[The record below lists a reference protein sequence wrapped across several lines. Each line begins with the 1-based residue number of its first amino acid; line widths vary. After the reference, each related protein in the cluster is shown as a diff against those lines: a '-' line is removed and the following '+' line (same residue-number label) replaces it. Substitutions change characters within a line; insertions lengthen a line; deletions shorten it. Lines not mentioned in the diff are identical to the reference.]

1 MVTAE
6 QVQSLLGSSF
16 VQWNLKRLAKKDGN
30 GRSRIDNVMAAYT
43 RDERIR
49 FTNIPYYLMISL
61 LPAMFKVK
69 RAEIEDIFNQ
79 PFYRKA
85 INNVARSVP
94 ELGLSAPQKFISP
107 ILVVWNF
114 TNVCNLNCV
123 HCYQDAHRALPDE
136 LTLEE
141 RLMVIDEL
149 YKNNVAS
156 LAFSGGEPL
165 MHKDFWPVAKYAHE
179 KGLHISVATNGT
191 LITKEVAARLKET
204 GVNYVEISIDSTD
217 PKKHDIF
224 RGGKGLWEKSI
235 QGIKNCAEVEGMDVG
250 MASTVTR
257 RNFGELTEL
266 IDLATDLKTDSFYA
280 FNYIPA
286 GRGKALEEEDLTP
299 GMREEML
306 RILHT
311 SLLDEN
317 KVNTFSTCTQFG
329 RYCIENAPDETV
341 VVNHYG
347 YFKGQQAK
355 MLCEYIGGCGAG
367 RLYCAV
373 QPNGKVTPCVFMPEV
388 VGDLRKNTLEEI
400 WRNSRTMD
408 ELRDRT
414 LLKEHCV
421 DCENRTLCGGC
432 RARAY
437 GYFGD
442 HLAPDPGCIYNTRAW
457 DELVAEHEASLQEET
472 AN

>member
-6 QVQSLLGSSF
+6 QVQRLLGSSF
-16 VQWNLKRLAKKDGN
+16 VQWNLKRLAKKDKN
-30 GRSRIDNVMAAYT
+30 GKSRIDNVMAAYT
-43 RDERIR
+43 REERIR
-49 FTNIPYYLMISL
+49 FTNIPYYALVSL
-61 LPAMFKVK
+61 LPAALKVK
-69 RAEIEDIFNQ
+69 RAEIADIFSQ

-94 ELGLSAPQKFISP
+94 ELGLSAPQNFVSP
-107 ILVVWNF
+107 ILIVWNF

-141 RLMVIDEL
+141 RLHVIDEL
-149 YKNNVAS
+149 DQNNVAS

-165 MHKDFWPVAKYAHE
+165 MHKDFWEVAAYAHK

-191 LITKEVAARLKET
+191 LITKEVAARLKEV
-204 GVNYVEISIDSTD
+204 GVNYVEISIDSVD
-217 PKKHDIF
+217 PKKHDAF

-235 QGIKNCAEVEGMDVG
+235 QGIKNCVEVEGLDVG

-257 RNFGELTEL
+257 RNLGELDDL
-266 IDLATDLKTDSFYA
+266 INLATSLKANSFYA

-286 GRGKALEEEDLTP
+286 GRGKAIEEEDLTP
-299 GMREEML
+299 KMREEML
-306 RILHT
+306 SKLHA
-311 SLLDEN
+311 SLIDPD
-317 KVNTFSTCTQFG
+317 KIDTFSTCTQYG
-329 RYCIENAPDETV
+329 RYCIENAPEEMV
-341 VVNHYG
+341 AVNHYG
-347 YFKGQQAK
+347 FFKGQQAK

-373 QPNGKVTPCVFMPEV
+373 QPNGKVTPCVFMAEV
-388 VGDLRKNTLEEI
+388 VGDLRRDSLIDI
-400 WRNSRTMD
+400 WRNSKMMQD
-408 ELRDRT
+408 LRDRS

-421 DCENRTLCGGC
+421 DCNNRTLCGGC

-442 HLAPDPGCIYNTRAW
+442 HMAPDPGCIYNTKAW
-457 DELVAEHEASLQEET
+457 DELVAEHEASLREET

>member
-6 QVQSLLGSSF
+6 QVQSLLGMSF
-16 VQWNLKRLAKKDGN
+16 VQWNLKRLAKQGKDGH
-30 GRSRIDNVMAAYT
+30 SRIDNVMSAYV
-43 RDERIR
+43 REENIH
-49 FTNIPYYLMISL
+49 FSNIPYYLMFSM
-61 LPAMFKVK
+61 LPAILRIK
-69 RAEIEDIFNQ
+69 REEVADIFSQ

-85 INNVARSVP
+85 INNVAKSVP
-94 ELGLSAPQKFISP
+94 ELGLSAPQRFVAPVLI
-107 ILVVWNF
+107 VWNF

-141 RLMVIDEL
+141 RLHVIDEL
-149 YKNNVAS
+149 EKNNVAS

-179 KGLHISVATNGT
+179 KGIHISVATNGT
-191 LITKEVAARLKET
+191 LITKDIAARLKET
-204 GVNYVEISIDSTD
+204 GVNYVEISIDSVD
-217 PKKHDIF
+217 PAKHDAF
-224 RGGKGLWEKSI
+224 RGGKGLFEKSI
-235 QGIKNCAEVEGMDVG
+235 QGIKNCVEVEGLDVG
-250 MASTVTR
+250 MASTITR
-257 RNFGELTEL
+257 RNISEMDAL
-266 IDLATDLKTDSFYA
+266 IDLATDLGANSFYA

-286 GRGKALEEEDLTP
+286 GRGKAIEEEDLTP
-299 GMREEML
+299 VMREEML
-306 RILHT
+306 HKLHKA
-311 SLLDEN
+311 LLDPN
-317 KVNTFSTCTQFG
+317 KIDTFSTCTQYG
-329 RYCIENAPDETV
+329 RYCIENAPEEKV

-347 YFKGQQAK
+347 FFKGQQAK

-373 QPNGKVTPCVFMPEV
+373 QPNGKITPCVFIPEV
-388 VGDLRKNTLEEI
+388 VGDLRQNSLEEI
-400 WRNSRTMD
+400 WRNSQVMQ

-421 DCENRTLCGGC
+421 KCENRTLCGGC

-442 HLAPDPGCIYNTRAW
+442 HLAPDPGCKYNMEAW
-457 DELVAEHEASLQEET
+457 DDLVAEHEALLREEK

>member
-16 VQWNLKRLAKKDGN
+16 VQWNLKRLAKKDETGK
-30 GRSRIDNVMAAYT
+30 SRIDNVMSAYI
-43 RDERIR
+43 REESIR
-49 FTNIPYYLMISL
+49 FVNIPYYLMFSM
-61 LPAMFKVK
+61 LPAIFRVK
-69 RAEIEDIFNQ
+69 RAEVADICSQ

-94 ELGLSAPQKFISP
+94 QLGLSAPQCFVSP

-136 LTLEE
+136 LTLKE
-141 RLMVIDEL
+141 RLHVIDEL

-165 MHKDFWPVAKYAHE
+165 MHKDFWEVARYAHE
-179 KGLHISVATNGT
+179 KGIHLSVATNGT
-191 LITKEVAARLKET
+191 LITPEVATRLKET
-204 GVNYVEISIDSTD
+204 GVNYVEISIDSID
-217 PKKHDIF
+217 PARHDAF
-224 RGGKGLWEKSI
+224 RGGKGLFEKSI
-235 QGIKNCAEVEGMDVG
+235 QGIKNCVAIDGLDVG
-250 MASTVTR
+250 VASTITR
-257 RNFGELTEL
+257 RNLGELDAL
-266 IDLATDLKTDSFYA
+266 IDLATDLKVNSFYA

-299 GMREEML
+299 AMREEML
-306 RILHT
+306 HKLHT
-311 SLLDEN
+311 ALLDPDR
-317 KVNTFSTCTQFG
+317 VDTFSTCTQYG
-329 RYCIENAPDETV
+329 RYCIEKAPNETSLSTTTDFSKASRLKCFANTSADAAPDACTAPYSPTV
-341 VVNHYG
+341 KSLHVSSFRKWWGIFGKTPWRKFGTVHRSCRN
-347 YFKGQQAK
+347 
-355 MLCEYIGGCGAG
+355 CG
-367 RLYCAV
+367 
-373 QPNGKVTPCVFMPEV
+373 
-388 VGDLRKNTLEEI
+388 
-400 WRNSRTMD
+400 
-408 ELRDRT
+408 DRT

-421 DCENRTLCGGC
+421 DCEKPHFMRRC

-442 HLAPDPGCIYNTRAW
+442 HLAPDPGCKYNIKAW
-457 DELVAEHEASLQEET
+457 DQLVEEHESSLRKEK